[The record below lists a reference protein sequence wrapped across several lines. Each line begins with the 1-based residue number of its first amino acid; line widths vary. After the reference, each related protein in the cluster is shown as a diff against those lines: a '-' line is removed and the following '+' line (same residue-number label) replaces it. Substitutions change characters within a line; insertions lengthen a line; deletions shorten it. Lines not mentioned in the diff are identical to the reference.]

1 MRGRNVVLTAG
12 EAAEARESLDACVEF
27 AIRKGWPDLDGA
39 ARLGRLAARLSGR
52 AVEAAEEQ
60 ED

>member
-12 EAAEARESLDACVEF
+12 EAAEARESLDECVEF
-27 AIRKGWPDLDGA
+27 AIRKGWGDVDGA

-52 AVEAAEEQ
+52 AVEAEEQ